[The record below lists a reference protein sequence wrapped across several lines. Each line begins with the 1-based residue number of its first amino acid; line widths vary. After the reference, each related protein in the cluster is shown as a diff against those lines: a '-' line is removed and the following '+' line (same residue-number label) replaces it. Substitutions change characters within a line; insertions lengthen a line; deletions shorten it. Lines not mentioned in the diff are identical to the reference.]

1 MKYAIL
7 RSWIDENPASGGKV
21 QSVSSSDGLMR
32 FSFSR
37 GPNLF
42 LVAGKRDSFPFW
54 AGDLDPEDDMVG
66 IWDQLIHSRLS
77 RIRIADNDRIVFFY
91 FEQTDIY
98 QQQLEYVVVA
108 EFMPAKPN
116 VILTLSNG
124 ELTIIDALH
133 KYSFADNPQRQV
145 LPKLPYY
152 PPKTSFQAQNAEVVL
167 PLTIETLDG
176 HGAISCASVNEYLQ
190 NHYLHVLS
198 AEAEIN
204 RKNSIRQHWEGEL
217 KKARQK
223 LRKQRDELKSAEKA
237 EYWKECAETI
247 KHNLRQIKK
256 GQTLLKATNYF
267 DPELGEIEIK
277 LQPDRSPQQNMR
289 RYIKKYQKSKRGEK
303 IIRRNIAET
312 ELAVKHLEE
321 ILERVDRGELI
332 YAPRGRYT
340 TGIGRKLDKADKL
353 LRLRL
358 NDDFEIVIGRKAK
371 ENDFIT
377 TQLAQPHD
385 WWFHTRIYHGSHILL
400 RCFTK
405 KDPDERF
412 IKACC
417 SLAAWYSKARFSQNV
432 PVDFTQ
438 VRYVRK
444 PRKSAPGFV
453 TYTNHNTV
461 FADPKDLR
469 AVRDELTP

>member
-7 RSWIDENPASGGKV
+7 SQWIEENPASGNKV
-21 QSVSSSDGLMR
+21 ASVSSSSDLLR
-32 FSFSR
+32 FSFAQ
-37 GPNLF
+37 GPDLI
-42 LVAGKRDSFPFW
+42 LVAKKRDSYAFW
-54 AGDLDPEDDMVG
+54 TKDAGLGEHWDKT
-66 IWDQLIHSRLS
+66 WDQLIHARLT
-77 RIRIADNDRIVFFY
+77 RTRIADNDRIVYFH

-98 QQQLEYVVVA
+98 QQRLEYVVVA

-116 VILTLSNG
+116 VILTVSND
-124 ELTIIDALH
+124 ELIIIDALH

-152 PPKTSFQAQNAEVVL
+152 PPRTSFQAQNAEVVL
-167 PLTIETLDG
+167 PLKIETLDG
-176 HGAISCASVNEYLQ
+176 HGTISCASVNEYLQ
-190 NHYLHVLS
+190 NHYLHVLN

-204 RKNSIRQHWEGEL
+204 RKKSIRLHWENEL

-223 LRKQRDELKSAEKA
+223 LSKQRDELKSAEKA

-247 KHNLRQIKK
+247 KYNLDKIKK
-256 GQTLLKATNYF
+256 GQIILKATNYF

-289 RYIKKYQKSKRGEK
+289 HYIKKYQKSKRGEK

-321 ILERVDRGELI
+321 ILERVDRGELV

-340 TGIGRKLDKADKL
+340 AGTGRKLDKAEKL

-358 NDDFEIVIGRKAK
+358 NDDFEIVIGRKAR

-377 TQLAQPHD
+377 TKLAQPHD

-405 KDPDERF
+405 KDPDERL

-461 FADPKDLR
+461 FSDPKDLR
-469 AVRDELTP
+469 AIREELTP

>member
-7 RSWIDENPASGGKV
+7 RSWTNENPASGQKV
-21 QSVSSSDGLMR
+21 AGVSSSGELLK
-32 FSFSR
+32 FVFTS
-37 GPNLF
+37 GPELV
-42 LVAGKRDSFPFW
+42 LVAKKRDSFPFW
-54 AGDLDPEDDMVG
+54 TEGIDPEENWEKT
-66 IWDQLIHSRLS
+66 WDQLIHARLT
-77 RIRIADNDRIVFFY
+77 RIRIADNDRIMYFH

-98 QQQLEYVVVA
+98 QQKLEYVVVA

-116 VILTLSNG
+116 IILTIANE
-124 ELTIIDALH
+124 ELVIVDALR
-133 KYSFADNPQRQV
+133 KYSYADNPQRQV

-152 PPKTSFQAQNAEVVL
+152 PPQTSFQAQNSEVTL
-167 PLTIETLDG
+167 PLVVDALDG
-176 HGAISCASVNEYLQ
+176 KGTLSCGSVNEYLQ
-190 NHYLHVLS
+190 NHYLHVMI
-198 AEAEIN
+198 AEAENN
-204 RKNSIRQHWEGEL
+204 RKNSIRQHWENEL

-223 LRKQRDELKSAEKA
+223 LRKQKDELKSAEKA
-237 EYWKECAETI
+237 EYWKQCAETI
-247 KHNLRQIKK
+247 KHNLHNIKK
-256 GQTLLKATNYF
+256 GQTILNATNYY
-267 DPELGEIEIK
+267 DPDLGNIEIK

-289 RYIKKYQKSKRGEK
+289 HYIKKYQKSKRGEN
-303 IIRRNIAET
+303 IIRRNISET
-312 ELAVKHLEE
+312 QMAVEHLEE
-321 ILERVDRGELI
+321 ILKRVDGGELI

-340 TGIGRKLDKADKL
+340 AGMGRKLDQAEKL

-358 NDDFEIVIGRKAK
+358 NEDFEIVIGRKAR

-385 WWFHTRIYHGSHILL
+385 WWFHTRIYHGSHIIL

-405 KDPDERF
+405 KEPEF
-412 IKACC
+412 KLINACC

-469 AVRDELTP
+469 AVREELLG